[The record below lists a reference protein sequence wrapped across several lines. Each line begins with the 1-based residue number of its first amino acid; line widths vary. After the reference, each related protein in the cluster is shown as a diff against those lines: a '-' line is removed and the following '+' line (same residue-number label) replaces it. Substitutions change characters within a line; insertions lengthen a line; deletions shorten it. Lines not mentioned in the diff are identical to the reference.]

1 VPGPYPD
8 AMTTMNVSLSKALKE
23 YVDEQAAE
31 GGYRSSE
38 YVREL
43 ILMDQ
48 QHTRLW
54 QLLMTGA
61 ESPPVRVADAGYFEE
76 LRRLAVRTV

>member
-1 VPGPYPD
+1 
-8 AMTTMNVSLSKALKE
+8 
-23 YVDEQAAE
+23 
-31 GGYRSSE
+31 
-38 YVREL
+38 VREL

-76 LRRLAVRTV
+76 LRRLAVGTV